1 MSDDKPDPAAM
12 DMGYMMERLRDGMSA
27 ADALESLI
35 AYKRTLS
42 PDEYSA
48 MMRQYDDA
56 QNWMQAELN
65 NRPARPAA
73 GVPPA
78 RQCPQGRAG
87 LLRTRR

>member
-1 MSDDKPDPAAM
+1 MSDDKPDPAT
-12 DMGYMMERLRDGMSA
+12 MGMGCMIERLNEGLSA
-27 ADALESLI
+27 ADALQSLI

-42 PDEYSA
+42 AAEYSA
-48 MMRQYDDA
+48 MMREYDDA
-56 QNWMQAELN
+56 QNWMQAELK

>member
-12 DMGYMMERLRDGMSA
+12 DMGFMIERLRDGMSA
-27 ADALESLI
+27 ADALAALV

-42 PDEYSA
+42 ADEYQA
-48 MMRQYDDA
+48 MMREYDHA
-56 QNWMQAELN
+56 QTWMQSELK

-73 GVPPA
+73 GAPPA